1 IEERG
6 QNGWLLAN
14 VICNDNNSH
23 RSGHSAFIELDPG
36 QHVTCEFIN
45 EAAKPAP
52 DDKKPTPKPSPPVIA
67 PPSTGEAGL
76 ADASGTSWPVTVAVL
91 VVASGVAWLSIRS
104 LAARRS

>member
-1 IEERG
+1 
-6 QNGWLLAN
+6 
-14 VICNDNNSH
+14 
-23 RSGHSAFIELDPG
+23 
-36 QHVTCEFIN
+36 
-45 EAAKPAP
+45 
-52 DDKKPTPKPSPPVIA
+52 VIA